1 MTPPSLSPWDLSLFT
16 ALTTLGASRCTNLSA
31 AQRLGEIRIEERGS
45 DISQLFFWPYEW
57 LCEEPLVSLG
67 PLVLEQHR
75 LDTGRDTMLTDDH
88 VALGAC

>member
-1 MTPPSLSPWDLSLFT
+1 MLAVANSDTHFSYLR
-16 ALTTLGASRCTNLSA
+16 ARGIASRCTNLSA

-45 DISQLFFWPYEW
+45 GISQLFFWPYEW

-75 LDTGRDTMLTDDH
+75 LDTGRDTILTDDH